1 MAGVDIKHV
10 PYKGSAP
17 AVTDLIG
24 GQVDLMFEQIP
35 GAMPFVQSGQLRA
48 LAMGSAKRVGA
59 YPNIPTVAESGLTGF
74 DMVAWFGL
82 LAPAN
87 TPSEVIKR
95 LNAEVTQ
102 IMSTQEVK
110 DKLVSIGAE
119 PQASTTAE
127 FSNTIATE
135 IPKWRSL
142 IEKLGPL

>member
-1 MAGVDIKHV
+1 MFICCGNDFLVTNTAPWLDNDMNPSGCQHIEPITEREKSITCRY
-10 PYKGSAP
+10 PTNGSGPCAFARQP
-17 AVTDLIG
+17 RCV
-24 GQVDLMFEQIP
+24 E
-35 GAMPFVQSGQLRA
+35 
-48 LAMGSAKRVGA
+48 
-59 YPNIPTVAESGLTGF
+59 TV
-74 DMVAWFGL
+74 L